1 MGKID
6 PKRIP
11 KTMELCQ
18 IDLPTLIC
26 SVGAIE
32 NTDEYWREVVYQCDR
47 VYKKHNNEFA
57 KTLVMGIAEYLVEQS
72 KKR

>member
-1 MGKID
+1 MGRID

-32 NTDEYWREVVYQCDR
+32 DTDEYWREVINQCDR
-47 VYKKHNNEFA
+47 VYKKHNNELA
-57 KTLVMGIAEYLVEQS
+57 KRLVMTIADYLEEQS